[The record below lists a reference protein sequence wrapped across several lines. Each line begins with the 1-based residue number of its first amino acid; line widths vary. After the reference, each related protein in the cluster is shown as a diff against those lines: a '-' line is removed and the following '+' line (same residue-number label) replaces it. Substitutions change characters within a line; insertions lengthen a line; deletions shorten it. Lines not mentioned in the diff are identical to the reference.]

1 MKESRNLPVFA
12 GEENSSIPQIEEH
25 FLDITKMH
33 FKRNSTYFISLMP
46 SCQTDKAH
54 PLKFITAGM
63 GALVGMEN

>member
-12 GEENSSIPQIEEH
+12 GEENLSIPQIEEH
-25 FLDITKMH
+25 FLDLTKMH
-33 FKRNSTYFISLMP
+33 FKRNSTYFTSLML

-54 PLKFITAGM
+54 QLKFITAGM